1 LWEQEE
7 LWFEAAVVEKE
18 AALLMPSLEEE
29 EEEEC
34 RVGDT
39 KGLARD
45 DA

>member
-29 EEEEC
+29 EEC